1 MTQSRSLLPHWGN
14 YSFISERPSFG
25 SSSRSSKLSKSSSSR
40 GPFSTGASS
49 LMISSSTTP
58 GAGAGA
64 GVRQHSL
71 HHRHHP
77 HPRCHHSLPCG
88 SVHTLQP
95 SPGSAHHGI
104 GSFLPGWSSPP
115 SAFERLPSTSYI
127 GSPALWSSGLTPL
140 HLLLAGN
147 LLNDL
152 IKISDQSTSQLPLVG
167 EAPDVVTVSHG
178 HHHNFN
184 SFSGTAQE
192 VVV

>member
-14 YSFISERPSFG
+14 HSFISERPSFG
-25 SSSRSSKLSKSSSSR
+25 SSSRSSKLSKSSSSC

-49 LMISSSTTP
+49 MISSSTAP
-58 GAGAGA
+58 GAGA
-64 GVRQHSL
+64 GVRQHPL
-71 HHRHHP
+71 CRRHHP
-77 HPRCHHSLPCG
+77 HPHCHHSLPCG

-95 SPGSAHHGI
+95 SPGSAHHET

-115 SAFERLPSTSYI
+115 SAFERLPSTSYT

-140 HLLLAGN
+140 HVLLAGN

-152 IKISDQSTSQLPLVG
+152 IKISDQSMSQLPLVG
-167 EAPDVVTVSHG
+167 EAPDVVTVSRG

-184 SFSGTAQE
+184 SFSGAAQE
-192 VVV
+192 VAVQ